1 LVEFESADE
10 GAKFVVGESS
20 LQLLIDQ
27 EGFRDAK
34 VEFVYMGEDAET
46 GLLEF
51 VARRPEAGLERE
63 GWPFHVG

>member
-1 LVEFESADE
+1 M
-10 GAKFVVGESS
+10 
-20 LQLLIDQ
+20 QLLIDQ